1 MIIAAAAPLLVGAGY
16 LGAAVT
22 APALAASHHHHH
34 HQQQQQQQQQQRRT
48 TTCGWLRD
56 GTGTGS
62 ALSAKPAHPVTEGQ
76 IATVQSIS
84 NAWTVCE
91 AIGSGNTGKIWLD
104 SAPGFCLADFGGHAI
119 WEGCG
124 GNNDEEWTTHP
135 QSGGGYEI
143 ADDVPSPRL
152 DICPTDGVGSQ
163 VIATGRTGCS
173 VYHRT
178 WLFSQAKKQTG

>member
-1 MIIAAAAPLLVGAGY
+1 MRKLIYVAGVAALLVGVGY
-16 LGAAVT
+16 GTAAIT
-22 APALAASHHHHH
+22 APAPAAPHPSASPHRHKL
-34 HQQQQQQQQQQRRT
+34 T

-62 ALSAKPAHPVTEGQ
+62 ALSAQPGKPVNEGQ
-76 IATVQSIS
+76 IATVQNIS
-84 NAWTVCE
+84 NAWSVCE
-91 AIGSGNTGKIWLD
+91 AAGNPGKIWLE
-104 SAPGFCLADFGGHAI
+104 SSPGKCLADFGGHAI

-124 GNNDEEWTTHP
+124 GNNDEEWTEKP

-143 ADDVPSPRL
+143 RDTTGGVNL

-173 VYHRT
+173 PYHRT
-178 WLFSQAKKQTG
+178 WLFSQAAKH

>member
-1 MIIAAAAPLLVGAGY
+1 MRRLMLAA
-16 LGAAVT
+16 GAAVVLVGGGYAGAAIT
-22 APALAASHHHHH
+22 APAPAAPHVTAIGHHK
-34 HQQQQQQQQQQRRT
+34 RT

-62 ALSAKPAHPVTEGQ
+62 ALSAKPGKPVTQGQ
-76 IATVQSIS
+76 IATVQSTS
-84 NAWTVCE
+84 NTWSVCE
-91 AIGSGNTGKIWLD
+91 AEDGSGIGKIWLE
-104 SAPGFCLADFGGHAI
+104 SSPGWCLADFGGHAI

-124 GNNDEEWTTHP
+124 GDNDEEWTVKP

-143 ADDVPSPRL
+143 RDTTNGVNL

-163 VIATGRTGCS
+163 VIATGRQGCS

-178 WLFSQAKKQTG
+178 WLFSQAAKQH